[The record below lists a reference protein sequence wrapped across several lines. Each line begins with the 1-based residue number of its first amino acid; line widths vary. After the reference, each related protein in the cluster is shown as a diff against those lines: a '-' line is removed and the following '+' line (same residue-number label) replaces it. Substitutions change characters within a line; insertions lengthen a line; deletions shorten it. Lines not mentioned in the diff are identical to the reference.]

1 MKSLVFF
8 FQAEDGI
15 RDAQESRGL
24 GDVYKRQDVISA
36 ENAIN
41 FNTSSIDYPIVAS
54 NLRLNP
60 VKSNN
65 LPSFMLGYNNN
76 PFYGESKASFLGQVV
91 PAEFSP
97 SFGENVVLD
106 SVVLTIPYFSRGV
119 ETSEE
124 GDITYEIDSVY
135 GSTATKLYVYK
146 SNFYLRDFN
155 PSGDF
160 SDSQNYYSNGA
171 LSNSESINQAE
182 IEAELLYES
191 GILGDGSDDFIPSSE
206 RIDLTS
212 LDSLGET
219 YVSSSIAPAIRLKLN
234 NPNDNFWQ
242 SLFFENEGNP
252 ELINPNTF
260 KEFFRGLYIKADGVN
275 SDGSMMLLN
284 FASSNTKLTIH
295 YTSETSTDSDTDSGG
310 TSTETISSQN
320 EYVLNFTDNLVNIY
334 ENNFLVD
341 VSNSNTIDGDE
352 RIYLKGGEGY
362 MSTVDLFGGD
372 IQDENGEMVNAF
384 EHFKNSF
391 YDEENEI
398 ANKIIN
404 EAYIEFFVD
413 QTQDIGSEPDRI
425 YLYNFE
431 QNTAL
436 IDYFLDQSVSSTTI
450 NAKINNLEPLTRDG
464 DSITG
469 EGVKYKIRITE
480 HLNNLILRDSTNAK
494 LALVVTS
501 NVGSIDN
508 FSILNSGEEDRDF
521 PSGAILTPKGTVLHG
536 SQSED
541 IDKRPRIKIYYTDP
555 NE

>member
-1 MKSLVFF
+1 MKYIKLLSVFF
-8 FQAEDGI
+8 IFLIFSCDKDFTSI
-15 RDAQESRGL
+15 DS
-24 GDVYKRQDVISA
+24 DVISS

-41 FNTSSIDYPIVAS
+41 FSTSLIDYPLIAS

-76 PFYGESKASFLGQVV
+76 PVFGESKASFLGQVI
-91 PAEFSP
+91 PTEFSP

-106 SVVLTIPYFSRGV
+106 SVVLTIPYYSRGV

-135 GSTATKLYVYK
+135 GNTPTKLYVYK
-146 SNFYLRDFN
+146 SNFYLRDFD

-160 SDSQNYYSNGA
+160 SDSQNYYSNGS
-171 LSNSESINQAE
+171 LSNSEYINQAE
-182 IEAELLYES
+182 VEAELLFES
-191 GILGDGSDDFIPSSE
+191 GVIGDGSDDFVPSSE
-206 RIDLTS
+206 RIDLTL
-212 LDSLGET
+212 LDSLGES

-242 SLFFENEGNP
+242 SIFFENEGNP
-252 ELINPNTF
+252 ELVNPNTF
-260 KEFFRGLYIKADGVN
+260 KEFFRGLYIKADGIN
-275 SDGSMMLLN
+275 SEGSMMMLN

-295 YTSETSTDSDTDSGG
+295 YTSDTSTDSDTDSGG
-310 TSTETISSQN
+310 TTTETISSQN
-320 EYVLNFTDNLVNIY
+320 EYVLNFTDNLINVY
-334 ENNFLVD
+334 ENNFQID
-341 VSNSNTIDGDE
+341 VSNSNTVEGDE
-352 RIYLKGGEGY
+352 RLYLKGGEGY
-362 MSTVDLFGGD
+362 MSTIDLFNGEV
-372 IQDENGEMVNAF
+372 QDENGEMVDAF
-384 EHFKNSF
+384 DHFKNSF
-391 YDEENEI
+391 YDQENEI

-413 QTQDIGSEPDRI
+413 QTQNIQDEPDRI

-450 NAKINNLEPLTRDG
+450 NAKINHLEPLTRDG
-464 DSITG
+464 DSLNG

-494 LALVVTS
+494 LALVVTA

-508 FSILNSGEEDRDF
+508 FSILNSGEENRDF
-521 PSGAILTPKGTVLHG
+521 PSGAILTPNGTVLHG
-536 SQSED
+536 SQSEN

-555 NE
+555 DD

>member
-1 MKSLVFF
+1 MKNIKLLSVFF
-8 FQAEDGI
+8 IILIYSCDKEFASID
-15 RDAQESRGL
+15 S
-24 GDVYKRQDVISA
+24 DVISA

-106 SVVLTIPYFSRGV
+106 SVVLTIPYYSRGV
-119 ETSEE
+119 DTDDDGNIS
-124 GDITYEIDSVY
+124 YEIDSVY
-135 GSTATKLYVYK
+135 GNTATKLYVYK

-171 LSNSESINQAE
+171 LSNSESINQSE

-191 GILGDGSDDFIPSSE
+191 GIIGDGSDDFIPSSE

-212 LDSLGET
+212 LDSLGES
-219 YVSSSIAPAIRLKLN
+219 YVASSIAPAVRLKLN

-275 SDGSMMLLN
+275 SEGSMMLLN

-310 TSTETISSQN
+310 TSTETITSQN

-334 ENNFLVD
+334 ENNFQVD
-341 VSNSNTIDGDE
+341 VSNSNTVEGDE

-372 IQDENGEMVNAF
+372 IQDDNGEMVNAF
-384 EHFKNSF
+384 DHFKNSF
-391 YDEENEI
+391 YDQENEI

-450 NAKINNLEPLTRDG
+450 NAKINHLEPLTRDG

-508 FSILNSGEEDRDF
+508 FSILNSGEEERDF

-541 IDKRPRIKIYYTDP
+541 LDKRPRIKIYYTDP

>member
-1 MKSLVFF
+1 MKNIKLLSVFF
-8 FQAEDGI
+8 IIFIYSCDKDFTSI
-15 RDAQESRGL
+15 DS
-24 GDVYKRQDVISA
+24 DVISA

-106 SVVLTIPYFSRGV
+106 SVILTIPYYSRGV

-191 GILGDGSDDFIPSSE
+191 GILGDGSDHFIPSSE

-212 LDSLGET
+212 LDSLGES

-310 TSTETISSQN
+310 TSTETITSQN

-341 VSNSNTIDGDE
+341 VSNPNTVDGDE

-450 NAKINNLEPLTRDG
+450 NAKINHLEPLTRDG

-480 HLNNLILRDSTNAK
+480 HLNNLILRDSTNAR

-521 PSGAILTPKGTVLHG
+521 PSGAILTSKGTVLHG

>member
-1 MKSLVFF
+1 MFSCDKDFTSI
-8 FQAEDGI
+8 D
-15 RDAQESRGL
+15 S
-24 GDVYKRQDVISA
+24 DVISA

-41 FNTSSIDYPIVAS
+41 FSTSSVDYPLVAS
-54 NLRLNP
+54 NLRVNP

-76 PFYGESKASFLGQVV
+76 SIFGESKASFLGQVIPSV
-91 PAEFSP
+91 FSP

-106 SVVLTIPYFSRGV
+106 SVVLTIPYYSRAV
-119 ETSEE
+119 DTNED
-124 GDITYEIDSVY
+124 GDVSYEIDSIY
-135 GSTATKLYVYK
+135 GNTATKLYVYK
-146 SNFYLRDFN
+146 SNFYLRDFD

-171 LSNSESINQAE
+171 LSNSESINQSE

-206 RIDLTS
+206 RIDLTAI
-212 LDSLGET
+212 DTDGET
-219 YVSSSIAPAIRLKLN
+219 VSSSIAPAIRLKLN

-242 SLFFENEGNP
+242 SLFFENEGNS

-275 SDGSMMLLN
+275 SEGSMMMLN

-295 YTSETSTDSDTDSGG
+295 YTSETSTESDTDSGG
-310 TSTETISSQN
+310 TTTETISSQN
-320 EYVLNFTDNLVNIY
+320 EYVLNFTDNLINIY
-334 ENNFLVD
+334 ENNFQVD
-341 VSNSNTIDGDE
+341 VSNPNTQEGDE
-352 RIYLKGGEGY
+352 RLYLKGGEGY
-362 MSTVDLFGGD
+362 MSTVDLFSGEV
-372 IQDENGEMVNAF
+372 QDENGEMVDAF
-384 EHFKNSF
+384 DHFKNSF
-391 YDEENEI
+391 YNDENEI

-413 QTQDIGSEPDRI
+413 QSQNIQSEPDRI
-425 YLYNFE
+425 YMYNFE

-450 NAKINNLEPLTRDG
+450 NAKINHLEPLTRDG

-469 EGVKYKIRITE
+469 EGVSYKIRITE

-494 LALVVTS
+494 LALVVTA
-501 NVGSIDN
+501 NVGSIEN

-541 IDKRPRIKIYYTDP
+541 INKRPRIKIYYTDP
-555 NE
+555 DE

>member
-1 MKSLVFF
+1 MKNIKLLSVFF
-8 FQAEDGI
+8 IIFIYSCDKDFTSI
-15 RDAQESRGL
+15 DS
-24 GDVYKRQDVISA
+24 DVISA

-76 PFYGESKASFLGQVV
+76 PFYGESKASFLGQIV

-106 SVVLTIPYFSRGV
+106 SVVLTIPYYSRGV

-171 LSNSESINQAE
+171 LSNSESINQSE

-320 EYVLNFTDNLVNIY
+320 EYVLNFTDNLVNVY

-341 VSNSNTIDGDE
+341 VSNPNTVDGDE

-398 ANKIIN
+398 AKKIIN

-450 NAKINNLEPLTRDG
+450 NAKINHLEPLTRDG

-508 FSILNSGEEDRDF
+508 FSILNSGEENRDF

-536 SQSED
+536 NQSQD

>member
-1 MKSLVFF
+1 MKNIKLLSVFF
-8 FQAEDGI
+8 IIFIYSCDKDFTSI
-15 RDAQESRGL
+15 DS
-24 GDVYKRQDVISA
+24 DVISA

-106 SVVLTIPYFSRGV
+106 SVILTIPYYSRGV

-212 LDSLGET
+212 LDSLGES

-450 NAKINNLEPLTRDG
+450 NAKINHLEPLTRDG

-480 HLNNLILRDSTNAK
+480 HLNNLILRDSTNAS

>member
-1 MKSLVFF
+1 MKNIKLLSVFF
-8 FQAEDGI
+8 IIFIYSCDKDFTSI
-15 RDAQESRGL
+15 DS
-24 GDVYKRQDVISA
+24 DVISA

-76 PFYGESKASFLGQVV
+76 PFYGESKASFLGQIV

-106 SVVLTIPYFSRGV
+106 SVVLTIPYYSRGV

-171 LSNSESINQAE
+171 LSNSESINQSE

-341 VSNSNTIDGDE
+341 VSNPNTVDGDE

-398 ANKIIN
+398 AKKIIN

-450 NAKINNLEPLTRDG
+450 NAKINHLEPLTRDG

-469 EGVKYKIRITE
+469 EGIKYKIRITE

-508 FSILNSGEEDRDF
+508 FSILNSGEENRDF

-536 SQSED
+536 NQSQD

>member
-1 MKSLVFF
+1 MKNIKLLSVFF
-8 FQAEDGI
+8 IILIYSCDKEFASID
-15 RDAQESRGL
+15 S
-24 GDVYKRQDVISA
+24 DVISA

-106 SVVLTIPYFSRGV
+106 SVVLTIPYYSRGV
-119 ETSEE
+119 DTDDDGNIS
-124 GDITYEIDSVY
+124 YEIDSVY
-135 GSTATKLYVYK
+135 GNTATKLYVYK

-171 LSNSESINQAE
+171 LSNSETINQSE

-206 RIDLTS
+206 RIDLTL
-212 LDSLGET
+212 LDSLGES
-219 YVSSSIAPAIRLKLN
+219 YVASSIAPAVRLKLN

-275 SDGSMMLLN
+275 SEGSMMLLN

-310 TSTETISSQN
+310 TSTETITSQN

-334 ENNFLVD
+334 ENNFQVD
-341 VSNSNTIDGDE
+341 VSNSNTVEGDE

-372 IQDENGEMVNAF
+372 IQDDNGEMVNAF
-384 EHFKNSF
+384 DHFKNSF
-391 YDEENEI
+391 YDQENEI

-450 NAKINNLEPLTRDG
+450 NAKINHLEPLTRDG

-508 FSILNSGEEDRDF
+508 FSILNSGEEERDF

-541 IDKRPRIKIYYTDP
+541 LDKRPRIKIYYTDP

>member
-1 MKSLVFF
+1 MKYIKLVSVFF
-8 FQAEDGI
+8 IFLIFSCDKDFTSI
-15 RDAQESRGL
+15 DS
-24 GDVYKRQDVISA
+24 DVISS

-41 FNTSSIDYPIVAS
+41 FSTSSIDYPLVAS

-76 PFYGESKASFLGQVV
+76 PVFGESKASFLGQVI
-91 PAEFSP
+91 PTEFSP
-97 SFGENVVLD
+97 SFGDNVVLD
-106 SVVLTIPYFSRGV
+106 SVVLTIPYYSRAV

-124 GDITYEIDSVY
+124 GDVSYEIDSIY
-135 GSTATKLYVYK
+135 GNSPTKLYVYK
-146 SNFYLRDFN
+146 SNFYLRDFD

-160 SDSQNYYSNGA
+160 SDAQNYYSNGA
-171 LSNSESINQAE
+171 LSNSEYINQAE
-182 IEAELLYES
+182 VEAELLYES
-191 GILGDGSDDFIPSSE
+191 GIIGDGSDDFTPSSE
-206 RIDLTS
+206 RIDLTL
-212 LDSLGET
+212 LDSLGES

-242 SLFFENEGNP
+242 SVFFENEGNSA
-252 ELINPNTF
+252 LVNPNTF
-260 KEFFRGLYIKADGVN
+260 KEFFRGLYIKADGIN
-275 SDGSMMLLN
+275 SEGSMMMLN

-295 YTSETSTDSDTDSGG
+295 YTSETSSDSDTDSGG
-310 TSTETISSQN
+310 TTTETITSQN
-320 EYVLNFTDNLVNIY
+320 EYVLNFTDNLINVY
-334 ENNFLVD
+334 ENNFQID
-341 VSNSNTIDGDE
+341 VSTPNTVEGDE
-352 RIYLKGGEGY
+352 RLYLKGGEGY
-362 MSTVDLFGGD
+362 MSTIDLFGGD
-372 IQDENGEMVNAF
+372 IQDENGEMVDAF
-384 EHFKNSF
+384 DHFKNSF
-391 YDEENEI
+391 YNEENEI

-413 QTQDIGSEPDRI
+413 QTQNIQYEPDRI

-450 NAKINNLEPLTRDG
+450 NAKINHLEPLTRDG

-494 LALVVTS
+494 LALVVTA

-536 SQSED
+536 SQSEN

-555 NE
+555 DE

>member
-1 MKSLVFF
+1 MKNIKLLSVFF
-8 FQAEDGI
+8 IIFIYSCDKDFTSI
-15 RDAQESRGL
+15 DS
-24 GDVYKRQDVISA
+24 DVISA

-41 FNTSSIDYPIVAS
+41 FNTSSIDYPLVAS
-54 NLRLNP
+54 NKKLNP

-76 PFYGESKASFLGQVV
+76 PFYGESKASFLGQIV

-106 SVVLTIPYFSRGV
+106 SVVLTIPYYSRGV

-135 GSTATKLYVYK
+135 GNTATKLYVYK

-212 LDSLGET
+212 LDSLGES

-450 NAKINNLEPLTRDG
+450 NAKINHLEPLTRDG

-480 HLNNLILRDSTNAK
+480 HLNNLILRDSTNAR

>member
-1 MKSLVFF
+1 MKNIKLLSVFF
-8 FQAEDGI
+8 IIFIYSCDKDFTSI
-15 RDAQESRGL
+15 DS
-24 GDVYKRQDVISA
+24 DVISA

-106 SVVLTIPYFSRGV
+106 SVVLTIPYYSRGV

-212 LDSLGET
+212 LDSLGES

-450 NAKINNLEPLTRDG
+450 NAKINHLEPLTRDG

>member
-1 MKSLVFF
+1 MKNIKLLSVFF
-8 FQAEDGI
+8 IIFIYSCDKDFTSI
-15 RDAQESRGL
+15 DS
-24 GDVYKRQDVISA
+24 DVISA

-41 FNTSSIDYPIVAS
+41 FNTSSIDYPLVAS
-54 NLRLNP
+54 NKKLNP

-76 PFYGESKASFLGQVV
+76 PFYGESKASFLGQIV

-106 SVVLTIPYFSRGV
+106 SVVLTIPYYSKGV

-450 NAKINNLEPLTRDG
+450 NAKINHLEPLTRDG

-508 FSILNSGEEDRDF
+508 FSILNSGEEDLDF

>member
-1 MKSLVFF
+1 MKNIKLLSVFF
-8 FQAEDGI
+8 IILIYSCDKEFASID
-15 RDAQESRGL
+15 S
-24 GDVYKRQDVISA
+24 DVISA

-60 VKSNN
+60 VKSSN

-106 SVVLTIPYFSRGV
+106 SVVLTIPYYSRGV
-119 ETSEE
+119 DTDDDGNIS
-124 GDITYEIDSVY
+124 YEIDSVY
-135 GSTATKLYVYK
+135 GNTATKLYVYK

-171 LSNSESINQAE
+171 LSNSESINQSE

-191 GILGDGSDDFIPSSE
+191 GIIGDGSDDFIPSSE

-212 LDSLGET
+212 LDSLGES
-219 YVSSSIAPAIRLKLN
+219 YVASSIAPAVRLKLN

-275 SDGSMMLLN
+275 SEGSMMLLN

-310 TSTETISSQN
+310 TSTETITSQN

-334 ENNFLVD
+334 ENNFQVD
-341 VSNSNTIDGDE
+341 VSNSNTVEGDE

-372 IQDENGEMVNAF
+372 IQDDNGEMVNAF
-384 EHFKNSF
+384 DHFKNSF

-450 NAKINNLEPLTRDG
+450 NAKINHLEPLTRDG

-508 FSILNSGEEDRDF
+508 FSILNSGEEERDF

-541 IDKRPRIKIYYTDP
+541 LDKRPRIKIYYTDP

>member
-1 MKSLVFF
+1 MFSCDKDFTSI
-8 FQAEDGI
+8 D
-15 RDAQESRGL
+15 S
-24 GDVYKRQDVISA
+24 DVISA

-41 FNTSSIDYPIVAS
+41 FSTSSVDYPLVAS
-54 NLRLNP
+54 NLRVNP

-76 PFYGESKASFLGQVV
+76 SIFGESKASFLGQVIPSV
-91 PAEFSP
+91 FSP

-106 SVVLTIPYFSRGV
+106 SVVLTIPYYSRAV
-119 ETSEE
+119 DTNED
-124 GDITYEIDSVY
+124 GDVSYEIDSIY
-135 GSTATKLYVYK
+135 GNTATKLYVYK
-146 SNFYLRDFN
+146 SNFYLRDFD

-171 LSNSESINQAE
+171 LSNSESINQSE

-206 RIDLTS
+206 RIDLT
-212 LDSLGET
+212 LIDSLGES
-219 YVSSSIAPAIRLKLN
+219 YISNSIAPAIRLKLN

-242 SLFFENEGNP
+242 SLFFENEGNS

-275 SDGSMMLLN
+275 SEGSMMMLN

-295 YTSETSTDSDTDSGG
+295 YTSETSTESDTDSGG
-310 TSTETISSQN
+310 TTTETISSQN
-320 EYVLNFTDNLVNIY
+320 EYVLNFTDNLINIY
-334 ENNFLVD
+334 ENNFQLD
-341 VSNSNTIDGDE
+341 VSTPNTQEGDE
-352 RIYLKGGEGY
+352 RLYLKGGEGY
-362 MSTVDLFGGD
+362 MSTVDLFSGE
-372 IQDENGEMVNAF
+372 IQDENGEMVDAF
-384 EHFKNSF
+384 DHFKNSF
-391 YDEENEI
+391 YNDENEI

-413 QTQDIGSEPDRI
+413 QSQNIQSEPDRI
-425 YLYNFE
+425 YMYNFE

-450 NAKINNLEPLTRDG
+450 NAKINHLEPLTRDG

-469 EGVKYKIRITE
+469 EGVRYKIRITE

-494 LALVVTS
+494 LALVVTA
-501 NVGSIDN
+501 NVGSIEN
-508 FSILNSGEEDRDF
+508 FSILNSGEEVRDF

-541 IDKRPRIKIYYTDP
+541 INKRPRIKIYYTDP
-555 NE
+555 DE

>member
-1 MKSLVFF
+1 MKNIKLLSVFF
-8 FQAEDGI
+8 IILIYSCDKEFASID
-15 RDAQESRGL
+15 S
-24 GDVYKRQDVISA
+24 DVISA

-106 SVVLTIPYFSRGV
+106 SVVLTIPYYSRGV
-119 ETSEE
+119 DTDDDGNIS
-124 GDITYEIDSVY
+124 YEIDSVY
-135 GSTATKLYVYK
+135 GNTATKLYVYK

-171 LSNSESINQAE
+171 LSNSESINQSE

-191 GILGDGSDDFIPSSE
+191 GIIGDGSDDFIPSSE

-212 LDSLGET
+212 LDSLGES
-219 YVSSSIAPAIRLKLN
+219 YVASSIAPAVRLKLN

-242 SLFFENEGNP
+242 SLFFENEGDP

-275 SDGSMMLLN
+275 SEGSMMLLN

-310 TSTETISSQN
+310 TSTETITSQN
-320 EYVLNFTDNLVNIY
+320 EYVLNVTDNLVNIY
-334 ENNFLVD
+334 ENNFQVD
-341 VSNSNTIDGDE
+341 VSNSNTVEGDE

-362 MSTVDLFGGD
+362 MSTVDLFSGD
-372 IQDENGEMVNAF
+372 IEDDNGVMVNAF
-384 EHFKNSF
+384 DHFKNSF

-450 NAKINNLEPLTRDG
+450 NAKINHLEPLTRDG

-508 FSILNSGEEDRDF
+508 FSILNSGEEERDF

-541 IDKRPRIKIYYTDP
+541 LDKRPRIKIYYTDP

>member
-1 MKSLVFF
+1 MKNIKLLSVFF
-8 FQAEDGI
+8 IIFIYSCDKDFTSI
-15 RDAQESRGL
+15 DS
-24 GDVYKRQDVISA
+24 DVISA

-41 FNTSSIDYPIVAS
+41 FNTSSIDYPLVAS
-54 NLRLNP
+54 NKKLNP

-76 PFYGESKASFLGQVV
+76 PFYGESKASFLGQIV

-106 SVVLTIPYFSRGV
+106 SVVLTIPYYSRGV
-119 ETSEE
+119 ETSED
-124 GDITYEIDSVY
+124 GDISYEIDSVY
-135 GSTATKLYVYK
+135 GNTATKLYVYK

-334 ENNFLVD
+334 ENNFQVD
-341 VSNSNTIDGDE
+341 VSNSNIVDGDE

-450 NAKINNLEPLTRDG
+450 NAKINHLEPLTRDG

>member
-1 MKSLVFF
+1 MKNIIFLSVFF
-8 FQAEDGI
+8 IIFIYACDKDFTSI
-15 RDAQESRGL
+15 DS
-24 GDVYKRQDVISA
+24 DVISA

-60 VKSNN
+60 VRSNN

-76 PFYGESKASFLGQVV
+76 PFFGESKASFLGQVI
-91 PAEFSP
+91 PSEFSP

-106 SVVLTIPYFSRGV
+106 SVVLTIPYYSRGV
-119 ETSEE
+119 ETSDE
-124 GDITYEIDSVY
+124 GDISYEIDSVY
-135 GSTATKLYVYK
+135 GNTATKLYVYK

-171 LSNSESINQAE
+171 LSNSESINQSE

-191 GILGDGSDDFIPSSE
+191 GILGDGSDNFIPSSE

-212 LDSLGET
+212 IDSLGET

-252 ELINPNTF
+252 ELSNANSF
-260 KEFFRGLYIKADGVN
+260 KDFFRGLYIKADGVN
-275 SDGSMMLLN
+275 SEGSMMLLN

-310 TSTETISSQN
+310 TSTETITSQN

-334 ENNFLVD
+334 ENNFQVD
-341 VSNSNTIDGDE
+341 VSNSNTIEGDE

-362 MSTVDLFGGD
+362 MSTLDLFSGD
-372 IQDENGEMVNAF
+372 IEDDNGVMVNAF
-384 EHFKNSF
+384 DHFKNSF

-450 NAKINNLEPLTRDG
+450 NAKINHLEPLTRDG

-508 FSILNSGEEDRDF
+508 FSILNSGEEERDF

-541 IDKRPRIKIYYTDP
+541 LDKRPRIKIYYTDP

>member
-1 MKSLVFF
+1 MKNIKLLSVFF
-8 FQAEDGI
+8 IILIYSCDKEFASID
-15 RDAQESRGL
+15 S
-24 GDVYKRQDVISA
+24 DVISA

-106 SVVLTIPYFSRGV
+106 SVVLTIPYYSRGV
-119 ETSEE
+119 DTDDDGNIS
-124 GDITYEIDSVY
+124 YEIDSVY
-135 GSTATKLYVYK
+135 GNTATKLYVYK

-171 LSNSESINQAE
+171 LSNSESINQSE

-191 GILGDGSDDFIPSSE
+191 GIIGDGSDDFIPSSE

-212 LDSLGET
+212 LDSLGES
-219 YVSSSIAPAIRLKLN
+219 YVASSIAPAVRLKLN

-275 SDGSMMLLN
+275 SEGSMMLLN

-310 TSTETISSQN
+310 TSTETITSQN

-334 ENNFLVD
+334 ENNFQVD
-341 VSNSNTIDGDE
+341 VSNSNTVEGDE

-362 MSTVDLFGGD
+362 MSTVDLFSGD
-372 IQDENGEMVNAF
+372 IEDDNGVMVNAF
-384 EHFKNSF
+384 DHFKNSF

-450 NAKINNLEPLTRDG
+450 NAKINHLEPLTRDG

-508 FSILNSGEEDRDF
+508 FSILNSGEEERDF

-541 IDKRPRIKIYYTDP
+541 LDKRPIIKIYYTDP

>member
-1 MKSLVFF
+1 MKYIKLLSVFF
-8 FQAEDGI
+8 IFLIFSCDKDFTSI
-15 RDAQESRGL
+15 DS
-24 GDVYKRQDVISA
+24 DVISS

-41 FNTSSIDYPIVAS
+41 FSTSLIDYPLIAS

-76 PFYGESKASFLGQVV
+76 PVFGESKASFLGQVI
-91 PAEFSP
+91 PTEFSP

-106 SVVLTIPYFSRGV
+106 SVVLTIPYYSRGV

-135 GSTATKLYVYK
+135 GNTPTKLYVYK
-146 SNFYLRDFN
+146 SNFYLRDFD

-160 SDSQNYYSNGA
+160 SDSQNYYSNGS
-171 LSNSESINQAE
+171 LSNSEYINQAE
-182 IEAELLYES
+182 VEAELLFES
-191 GILGDGSDDFIPSSE
+191 GVIGDGSDDFVPSSE
-206 RIDLTS
+206 RIDLTL
-212 LDSLGET
+212 LDSLGES

-242 SLFFENEGNP
+242 SIFFENEGNP
-252 ELINPNTF
+252 ELVNPNTF
-260 KEFFRGLYIKADGVN
+260 KEFFRGLYIKADGIN
-275 SDGSMMLLN
+275 SEGSMMMLN

-295 YTSETSTDSDTDSGG
+295 YTSDTSTDSDTDSGG
-310 TSTETISSQN
+310 TTTETISSQN
-320 EYVLNFTDNLVNIY
+320 EYVLNFTDNLINVY
-334 ENNFLVD
+334 ENNFQID
-341 VSNSNTIDGDE
+341 VSNSNTVEGDE
-352 RIYLKGGEGY
+352 RLYLKGGEGY
-362 MSTVDLFGGD
+362 MSTIDLFNGE
-372 IQDENGEMVNAF
+372 IQDENGEMVDAF
-384 EHFKNSF
+384 DHFKNSF
-391 YDEENEI
+391 YDGENEI

-413 QTQDIGSEPDRI
+413 QTQNIQDEPDRI

-450 NAKINNLEPLTRDG
+450 NAKINHLEPLTRDG
-464 DSITG
+464 DSLTG

-494 LALVVTS
+494 LALVVTA

-508 FSILNSGEEDRDF
+508 FSILNSGEENRDF
-521 PSGAILTPKGTVLHG
+521 PSGAILTPNGTVLHG
-536 SQSED
+536 SQSEN

-555 NE
+555 DD

>member
-1 MKSLVFF
+1 MKNIKLLSVFF
-8 FQAEDGI
+8 IIFIYSCDKDFTSI
-15 RDAQESRGL
+15 DS
-24 GDVYKRQDVISA
+24 DVISA

-41 FNTSSIDYPIVAS
+41 FNTSSVDYPIVAS

-191 GILGDGSDDFIPSSE
+191 GVLGDGSDDFIPSSE

-260 KEFFRGLYIKADGVN
+260 KEFFRGLYIKSDGVN
-275 SDGSMMLLN
+275 SEGSMMLLN

-295 YTSETSTDSDTDSGG
+295 YTSETSSDSDTDSGG
-310 TSTETISSQN
+310 TSSETITSQN

-334 ENNFLVD
+334 ENNFQVD
-341 VSNSNTIDGDE
+341 VSNSNTVDGDE

-372 IQDENGEMVNAF
+372 IQDENGEIVNAF
-384 EHFKNSF
+384 DHFKNSF

-450 NAKINNLEPLTRDG
+450 NAKINHLEPLTREG

-469 EGVKYKIRITE
+469 EGIKYKIRITE
-480 HLNNLILRDSTNAK
+480 HLNNLILRDSTNAR

-508 FSILNSGEEDRDF
+508 FSILNSGEENRDF

-555 NE
+555 D

>member
-1 MKSLVFF
+1 MKYIKLVSVFF
-8 FQAEDGI
+8 IFLIFSCDKDFTSI
-15 RDAQESRGL
+15 DS
-24 GDVYKRQDVISA
+24 DVISS

-41 FNTSSIDYPIVAS
+41 FSTSSIDYPLVAS

-76 PFYGESKASFLGQVV
+76 PVFGESKASFLGQVI
-91 PAEFSP
+91 PTEFSP

-106 SVVLTIPYFSRGV
+106 SVVLTIPYYSRAV

-124 GDITYEIDSVY
+124 GDISYEIDSIY
-135 GSTATKLYVYK
+135 GNSPTKLYVYK
-146 SNFYLRDFN
+146 SNFYLRDFD

-160 SDSQNYYSNGA
+160 SDAQNYYSNGA
-171 LSNSESINQAE
+171 LSNSEYINQSE
-182 IEAELLYES
+182 VEAELLYES
-191 GILGDGSDDFIPSSE
+191 GVIGDGSDDFIPSSE
-206 RIDLTS
+206 RIDLTL
-212 LDSLGET
+212 LDSLGES

-242 SLFFENEGNP
+242 SVFFENEGNP
-252 ELINPNTF
+252 ALVNPNTF

-275 SDGSMMLLN
+275 SEGSMMMLN

-295 YTSETSTDSDTDSGG
+295 YTSETSSDSDTDSGG
-310 TSTETISSQN
+310 TTTETITSQN
-320 EYVLNFTDNLVNIY
+320 EYVLNFTDNLINVY
-334 ENNFLVD
+334 ENNFQVD
-341 VSNSNTIDGDE
+341 VSTPNTVEGDE
-352 RIYLKGGEGY
+352 RLYLKGGEGY
-362 MSTVDLFGGD
+362 MSTIDLFGGD
-372 IQDENGEMVNAF
+372 IQDENGEMVDAF
-384 EHFKNSF
+384 DHFKNSF
-391 YDEENEI
+391 YNEENEI

-413 QTQDIGSEPDRI
+413 QAQNIQDEPNRI

-450 NAKINNLEPLTRDG
+450 NAKINHLEPLTRDG

-494 LALVVTS
+494 LALVVTA

-536 SQSED
+536 SQSEN

-555 NE
+555 DE

>member
-1 MKSLVFF
+1 MKNIKLLSVFF
-8 FQAEDGI
+8 IILIYSCDKEFASID
-15 RDAQESRGL
+15 S
-24 GDVYKRQDVISA
+24 DVISA

-76 PFYGESKASFLGQVV
+76 PFYGESKASFLGQIV

-106 SVVLTIPYFSRGV
+106 SVVLTIPYYSRGV
-119 ETSEE
+119 DTDDDGNIS
-124 GDITYEIDSVY
+124 YEIDSVY
-135 GSTATKLYVYK
+135 GNTATKLYVYK

-171 LSNSESINQAE
+171 LSNSETINQSE

-206 RIDLTS
+206 RIDLTL
-212 LDSLGET
+212 LDSLGES
-219 YVSSSIAPAIRLKLN
+219 YVASSIAPAVRLKLN
-234 NPNDNFWQ
+234 NPNDNFWE

-275 SDGSMMLLN
+275 SEGSMMLLN

-310 TSTETISSQN
+310 TSTETITSQN

-334 ENNFLVD
+334 ENNFQVD
-341 VSNSNTIDGDE
+341 VSNSNTVEGDE

-372 IQDENGEMVNAF
+372 IQDDNGEMVNAF
-384 EHFKNSF
+384 DHFKNSF

-450 NAKINNLEPLTRDG
+450 NAKINHLEPLTRDG

-508 FSILNSGEEDRDF
+508 FSILNSGEEERDF

-541 IDKRPRIKIYYTDP
+541 LDKRPRIKIYYTDP

>member
-1 MKSLVFF
+1 MKNIKLLSVFF
-8 FQAEDGI
+8 IIFIYSCDKDFTSI
-15 RDAQESRGL
+15 DS
-24 GDVYKRQDVISA
+24 DVISA

-106 SVVLTIPYFSRGV
+106 SVVLTIPYYSRGV
-119 ETSEE
+119 ETSED

-135 GSTATKLYVYK
+135 GNTATKLYVYK

-219 YVSSSIAPAIRLKLN
+219 YVSSSLAPAIRLKLN

-341 VSNSNTIDGDE
+341 VSNPNTVDGDE

-450 NAKINNLEPLTRDG
+450 NAKINHLEPLTRDG

-469 EGVKYKIRITE
+469 EGIKYKIRITE

-508 FSILNSGEEDRDF
+508 FSILNSGEEDHDF

-555 NE
+555 DE

>member
-1 MKSLVFF
+1 MKNIKFLSVFF
-8 FQAEDGI
+8 IIFIYACDKDFTSI
-15 RDAQESRGL
+15 DS
-24 GDVYKRQDVISA
+24 DVISA
-36 ENAIN
+36 QNAIN
-41 FNTSSIDYPIVAS
+41 FNTTSIDYPIVAS

-60 VKSNN
+60 VSSNN

-76 PFYGESKASFLGQVV
+76 PFFGESKASFLGQII
-91 PAEFSP
+91 PSEFSP

-106 SVVLTIPYFSRGV
+106 SVVLTIPYYSRGV

-124 GDITYEIDSVY
+124 GDITYEIDSIY
-135 GSTATKLYVYK
+135 GNTATKLYVYK

-171 LSNSESINQAE
+171 LSNSESINQSE

-191 GILGDGSDDFIPSSE
+191 GILGDGSDNFIPSSE

-212 LDSLGET
+212 IDSLGET

-252 ELINPNTF
+252 ELSNANSF
-260 KEFFRGLYIKADGVN
+260 KDFFRGLYIKADGIN
-275 SDGSMMLLN
+275 SEGSMMLLN

-295 YTSETSTDSDTDSGG
+295 YTSETSSNSDTSSGD
-310 TSTETISSQN
+310 TSSEPITSQN
-320 EYVLNFTDNLVNIY
+320 EYILNFTDNLINIY
-334 ENNFLVD
+334 ENNFQVD
-341 VSNSNTIDGDE
+341 VSNPNIVDGDE
-352 RIYLKGGEGY
+352 RLFLKGGEGY
-362 MSTVDLFGGD
+362 MSTIDLFSGD
-372 IQDENGEMVNAF
+372 IQDENGEMVNAYD
-384 EHFKNSF
+384 HFKNSF

-450 NAKINNLEPLTRDG
+450 NAKINHLEPLIREG
-464 DSITG
+464 DSVTG

-480 HLNNLILRDSTNAK
+480 HLNNLILRDSINAK

-508 FSILNSGEEDRDF
+508 FSILNSGEDGRDL

-541 IDKRPRIKIYYTDP
+541 INKRPRIKIYYTDP
-555 NE
+555 DE

>member
-1 MKSLVFF
+1 MKYIKLVSVFF
-8 FQAEDGI
+8 IFLTFSCDKDFTSI
-15 RDAQESRGL
+15 DS
-24 GDVYKRQDVISA
+24 DVISS

-41 FNTSSIDYPIVAS
+41 FSTSSIDYPLVAS

-76 PFYGESKASFLGQVV
+76 PVFGESKASFLGQVI
-91 PAEFSP
+91 PTEFSP

-106 SVVLTIPYFSRGV
+106 SVVLTIPYYSRAV

-124 GDITYEIDSVY
+124 GDVSYEIDSIY
-135 GSTATKLYVYK
+135 GNSPTKLYVYK
-146 SNFYLRDFN
+146 SNFYLRDFD

-160 SDSQNYYSNGA
+160 SDAQNYYSNGA
-171 LSNSESINQAE
+171 LSNSEYINQAE
-182 IEAELLYES
+182 VEAELLYES
-191 GILGDGSDDFIPSSE
+191 GTIGDGSDEFIPSSE
-206 RIDLTS
+206 RIDLTL
-212 LDSLGET
+212 LDSLGES

-242 SLFFENEGNP
+242 SVFFENEGNP
-252 ELINPNTF
+252 ALVNPNTF

-275 SDGSMMLLN
+275 SEGSMMMLN

-295 YTSETSTDSDTDSGG
+295 YTSETSSDSDTDSGG
-310 TSTETISSQN
+310 TTTETITSQN
-320 EYVLNFTDNLVNIY
+320 EYVLNFTDNLINVY
-334 ENNFLVD
+334 ENNFQVD
-341 VSNSNTIDGDE
+341 VSNPNTVEGDE
-352 RIYLKGGEGY
+352 RLYLKGGEGY
-362 MSTVDLFGGD
+362 MSTIDLFGGD
-372 IQDENGEMVNAF
+372 IQDENGEMVDAF
-384 EHFKNSF
+384 DHFKNSF
-391 YDEENEI
+391 YNEENEI

-413 QTQDIGSEPDRI
+413 QAQNIQDEPDRI

-450 NAKINNLEPLTRDG
+450 NAKINHLEPLIRDG

-494 LALVVTS
+494 LALVVTA

-536 SQSED
+536 SQSEN

-555 NE
+555 DE

>member
-1 MKSLVFF
+1 MKYIKLVSVFF
-8 FQAEDGI
+8 IFLIFSCDKDFTSI
-15 RDAQESRGL
+15 DS
-24 GDVYKRQDVISA
+24 DVISS

-41 FNTSSIDYPIVAS
+41 FSTSLIDYPLIAS

-76 PFYGESKASFLGQVV
+76 PVFGESKASFLGQVI
-91 PAEFSP
+91 PTEFSP

-106 SVVLTIPYFSRGV
+106 SVVLTIPYYSRGV

-135 GSTATKLYVYK
+135 GNTPTKLYVYK
-146 SNFYLRDFN
+146 SNFYLRDFD

-160 SDSQNYYSNGA
+160 SDSQNYYSNGS
-171 LSNSESINQAE
+171 LSNSEYINQAE
-182 IEAELLYES
+182 VEAELLFES
-191 GILGDGSDDFIPSSE
+191 GVIGDGSDDFVPSSE
-206 RIDLTS
+206 RIDLT
-212 LDSLGET
+212 LWDSLGES

-242 SLFFENEGNP
+242 SIFFENEGNP
-252 ELINPNTF
+252 ELVNPNTF
-260 KEFFRGLYIKADGVN
+260 KEFFRGLYIKADGIN
-275 SDGSMMLLN
+275 SEGSMMMLN

-295 YTSETSTDSDTDSGG
+295 YTSDTSTDSDTDSGG
-310 TSTETISSQN
+310 TTTETISSQN
-320 EYVLNFTDNLVNIY
+320 EYVLNFTDNLINVY
-334 ENNFLVD
+334 ENNFQID
-341 VSNSNTIDGDE
+341 VSNSNTVEGDE
-352 RIYLKGGEGY
+352 RLYLKGGEGY
-362 MSTVDLFGGD
+362 MSTIDLFNGE
-372 IQDENGEMVNAF
+372 IQDENGEMVDAF
-384 EHFKNSF
+384 DHFKNSF

-413 QTQDIGSEPDRI
+413 QTQNIQDEPDRI

-450 NAKINNLEPLTRDG
+450 NAKINHLEPLTRDG
-464 DSITG
+464 DSLTG

-494 LALVVTS
+494 LALVVTA

-508 FSILNSGEEDRDF
+508 FSILNSGEENRDF
-521 PSGAILTPKGTVLHG
+521 PSGAILTPNGTVLHG
-536 SQSED
+536 SQSEN

-555 NE
+555 ED

>member
-1 MKSLVFF
+1 MKNIKLLSVFF
-8 FQAEDGI
+8 IIFIYSCDKDFTSI
-15 RDAQESRGL
+15 DS
-24 GDVYKRQDVISA
+24 DVISA

-60 VKSNN
+60 VRSNN

-106 SVVLTIPYFSRGV
+106 SVVLTIPYYSRGV
-119 ETSEE
+119 ETSED
-124 GDITYEIDSVY
+124 GDISYEIDSVY
-135 GSTATKLYVYK
+135 GNTATKLYVYK

-310 TSTETISSQN
+310 TSTETITSQN

-341 VSNSNTIDGDE
+341 VSNPNTVDGDE

-450 NAKINNLEPLTRDG
+450 NAKINHLEPLTRDG

>member
-1 MKSLVFF
+1 MKNIKLLSVFF
-8 FQAEDGI
+8 IILICSCDKEFASID
-15 RDAQESRGL
+15 S
-24 GDVYKRQDVISA
+24 DVISA

-106 SVVLTIPYFSRGV
+106 SVVLTIPYYSRGV
-119 ETSEE
+119 DTDDDGNIS
-124 GDITYEIDSVY
+124 YEIDSVY
-135 GSTATKLYVYK
+135 GNTATKLYVYK

-171 LSNSESINQAE
+171 LSNSESINQSE

-191 GILGDGSDDFIPSSE
+191 GIIGDGSDDFIPSSE

-212 LDSLGET
+212 LDSLGES
-219 YVSSSIAPAIRLKLN
+219 YVVSSIAPAVRLKLN

-275 SDGSMMLLN
+275 SEGSMMLLN

-310 TSTETISSQN
+310 TSTETITSQN

-334 ENNFLVD
+334 ENNFQVD
-341 VSNSNTIDGDE
+341 VSNSNTVEGDE

-372 IQDENGEMVNAF
+372 IQDDNGEMVNAF
-384 EHFKNSF
+384 DHFKNSF
-391 YDEENEI
+391 YDQENEI

-450 NAKINNLEPLTRDG
+450 NAKINHLEPLTRDG

-508 FSILNSGEEDRDF
+508 FSILNSGEEERDF

-541 IDKRPRIKIYYTDP
+541 LDKRPRIKIYYTDP

>member
-1 MKSLVFF
+1 MKNIKLLSVFF
-8 FQAEDGI
+8 IIFIYSCDKDFTSI
-15 RDAQESRGL
+15 DS
-24 GDVYKRQDVISA
+24 DVISA

-76 PFYGESKASFLGQVV
+76 PFFGESKASFLGQII

-106 SVVLTIPYFSRGV
+106 SVVLTIPYYSRGV
-119 ETSEE
+119 ETSED
-124 GDITYEIDSVY
+124 GDISYEIDSVY
-135 GSTATKLYVYK
+135 GNTATKLYVYK

-219 YVSSSIAPAIRLKLN
+219 YVSSSLAPAIRLKLN

-341 VSNSNTIDGDE
+341 VSNPNTVDGDE

-450 NAKINNLEPLTRDG
+450 NAKINHLEPLTRDG

-508 FSILNSGEEDRDF
+508 FSILNSGEENRDF

-555 NE
+555 DE

>member
-1 MKSLVFF
+1 MKNIKLLSVFF
-8 FQAEDGI
+8 IILIYSCDKEFTSID
-15 RDAQESRGL
+15 S
-24 GDVYKRQDVISA
+24 DVISA

-76 PFYGESKASFLGQVV
+76 PFYGESKASFLGQIV

-106 SVVLTIPYFSRGV
+106 SVVLTIPYYSRGV
-119 ETSEE
+119 DTDDDGNIS
-124 GDITYEIDSVY
+124 YEIDSVY
-135 GSTATKLYVYK
+135 GNTATKLYVYK

-171 LSNSESINQAE
+171 LSNSETINQSE

-206 RIDLTS
+206 RIDLTL
-212 LDSLGET
+212 LDSLGES
-219 YVSSSIAPAIRLKLN
+219 YVASSIAPAVRLKLN
-234 NPNDNFWQ
+234 NPNDNFWET
-242 SLFFENEGNP
+242 LFFENEGNP

-275 SDGSMMLLN
+275 SEGSMMLLN

-310 TSTETISSQN
+310 TSTETITSQN

-334 ENNFLVD
+334 ENNFQVD
-341 VSNSNTIDGDE
+341 VSNSNTVEGDE

-362 MSTVDLFGGD
+362 MSTVDLFSGD
-372 IQDENGEMVNAF
+372 IEDDNGVMVNAF
-384 EHFKNSF
+384 DHFKNSF

-450 NAKINNLEPLTRDG
+450 NAKINHLEPLTRDG

-508 FSILNSGEEDRDF
+508 FSILNSGEEERDF

-541 IDKRPRIKIYYTDP
+541 LDKRPRIKIYYTDP

>member
-1 MKSLVFF
+1 MKNIKFLSVFF
-8 FQAEDGI
+8 IIFIYSCDKDFTSI
-15 RDAQESRGL
+15 DS
-24 GDVYKRQDVISA
+24 DVISA

-334 ENNFLVD
+334 ENNFQVD
-341 VSNSNTIDGDE
+341 VSNSNIVDGDE

-450 NAKINNLEPLTRDG
+450 NAKINHLEPLTRDG

>member
-1 MKSLVFF
+1 MKNIKLLSVLFIIF
-8 FQAEDGI
+8 IYSCDKDFTSID
-15 RDAQESRGL
+15 S
-24 GDVYKRQDVISA
+24 DVISA

-76 PFYGESKASFLGQVV
+76 PFYGESKASFLGQIV

-106 SVVLTIPYFSRGV
+106 SVVLTIPYYSRGV

-171 LSNSESINQAE
+171 LSNSESINQSE

-219 YVSSSIAPAIRLKLN
+219 FVSSSIAPAIRLKLN

-341 VSNSNTIDGDE
+341 VSNPNTVDGDE

-398 ANKIIN
+398 AKKIIN

-450 NAKINNLEPLTRDG
+450 NAKINHLEPLTRDG

-469 EGVKYKIRITE
+469 EGIKYKIRITE

-508 FSILNSGEEDRDF
+508 FSILNSGEENRDF

-555 NE
+555 DE

>member
-1 MKSLVFF
+1 MKNIKFLSVFF
-8 FQAEDGI
+8 IIFIYACDKDFTSI
-15 RDAQESRGL
+15 DS
-24 GDVYKRQDVISA
+24 DVISA
-36 ENAIN
+36 QNAIN
-41 FNTSSIDYPIVAS
+41 FNTTSIDYPIVAS
-54 NLRLNP
+54 NIRLNP
-60 VKSNN
+60 VSSNN

-76 PFYGESKASFLGQVV
+76 PFFGESKASFLGQII
-91 PAEFSP
+91 PSEFSP

-106 SVVLTIPYFSRGV
+106 SVVLTIPYYSRGV

-124 GDITYEIDSVY
+124 GDITYEIDSIY
-135 GSTATKLYVYK
+135 GNTATKLYVYK

-171 LSNSESINQAE
+171 LSNSESINQSE

-191 GILGDGSDDFIPSSE
+191 GILGDGSDNFIPSSE

-212 LDSLGET
+212 IDSLGET

-252 ELINPNTF
+252 ELSNANSF
-260 KEFFRGLYIKADGVN
+260 KDFFRGLYIKADGIN
-275 SDGSMMLLN
+275 SEGSMMLLN

-295 YTSETSTDSDTDSGG
+295 YTSETSSNSDTSSGD
-310 TSTETISSQN
+310 TSSEPITSQN
-320 EYVLNFTDNLVNIY
+320 EYILNFTDNLINIY
-334 ENNFLVD
+334 ENNFQVD
-341 VSNSNTIDGDE
+341 VSNPNIVDGDE
-352 RIYLKGGEGY
+352 RLFLKGGEGY
-362 MSTVDLFGGD
+362 MSTIDLFSGD
-372 IQDENGEMVNAF
+372 IQDENGEMVNAYD
-384 EHFKNSF
+384 HFKNSF

-450 NAKINNLEPLTRDG
+450 NAKINHLEPLIREG
-464 DSITG
+464 DSVTG

-508 FSILNSGEEDRDF
+508 FSILNSGEDGRDL

-541 IDKRPRIKIYYTDP
+541 INKRPRIKIYYTDP
-555 NE
+555 DE

>member
-1 MKSLVFF
+1 MKYIKLVSVFF
-8 FQAEDGI
+8 IFLTFSCDKDFTSI
-15 RDAQESRGL
+15 DS
-24 GDVYKRQDVISA
+24 DVISS

-41 FNTSSIDYPIVAS
+41 FSTSSIDYPLVAS

-76 PFYGESKASFLGQVV
+76 PIFGESKASFLGQVI
-91 PAEFSP
+91 PTEFSP

-106 SVVLTIPYFSRGV
+106 SVVLTIPYYSRAV

-124 GDITYEIDSVY
+124 GDVSYEIDSIY
-135 GSTATKLYVYK
+135 GNSPTKLYVYK
-146 SNFYLRDFN
+146 SNFYLRDFD

-160 SDSQNYYSNGA
+160 SDAQNYYSNGA
-171 LSNSESINQAE
+171 LSNSEYINQAE
-182 IEAELLYES
+182 VEAELLYES
-191 GILGDGSDDFIPSSE
+191 GIIGDGSDEFIPSSE
-206 RIDLTS
+206 RIDLTL
-212 LDSLGET
+212 LDSLGES

-242 SLFFENEGNP
+242 SVFFENEGNP
-252 ELINPNTF
+252 ALVNPNTF
-260 KEFFRGLYIKADGVN
+260 KEFFRGLYIKADGIN
-275 SDGSMMLLN
+275 SEGSMMMLN

-295 YTSETSTDSDTDSGG
+295 YTSETSSDSDTDSGG
-310 TSTETISSQN
+310 TTETITSQN
-320 EYVLNFTDNLVNIY
+320 EYVLNFTDNLINVY
-334 ENNFLVD
+334 ENNFQVD
-341 VSNSNTIDGDE
+341 VSNPNTIEGDE
-352 RIYLKGGEGY
+352 RLYLKGGEGY
-362 MSTVDLFGGD
+362 MSTIDLFGGD
-372 IQDENGEMVNAF
+372 IQDENGEMVDAF
-384 EHFKNSF
+384 DHFKNSF
-391 YDEENEI
+391 YNEENEI

-413 QTQDIGSEPDRI
+413 QAQNIEDEPDRI

-450 NAKINNLEPLTRDG
+450 NAKINHLEPLIRDG

-494 LALVVTS
+494 LALVVTA

-536 SQSED
+536 SQSEN

-555 NE
+555 DE

>member
-1 MKSLVFF
+1 MKNIKLLSVFF
-8 FQAEDGI
+8 IILINSCDKEFTSID
-15 RDAQESRGL
+15 S
-24 GDVYKRQDVISA
+24 DVISA

-106 SVVLTIPYFSRGV
+106 SVVLTIPYYSRGV
-119 ETSEE
+119 ETSDE
-124 GDITYEIDSVY
+124 GDISYEIDSVY
-135 GSTATKLYVYK
+135 GNTATKLYVYK

-171 LSNSESINQAE
+171 LSNSESINQSE

-191 GILGDGSDDFIPSSE
+191 GILGDGSDNFIPSSE

-212 LDSLGET
+212 IDSLGET
-219 YVSSSIAPAIRLKLN
+219 YVSNSIAPAIRLKLN

-252 ELINPNTF
+252 ELSNANSF
-260 KEFFRGLYIKADGVN
+260 KDFFRGLYIKADGVN
-275 SDGSMMLLN
+275 SEGSMMLLN

-295 YTSETSTDSDTDSGG
+295 YTSETSSNSDTSSGD
-310 TSTETISSQN
+310 TSSEPITSQN
-320 EYVLNFTDNLVNIY
+320 EYVMNFTDNLVNVY
-334 ENNFLVD
+334 ENNFQVD
-341 VSNSNTIDGDE
+341 VSNSNTVQGDE

-362 MSTVDLFGGD
+362 MSTVDLFSGD
-372 IQDENGEMVNAF
+372 IEDDNGVMVNAF
-384 EHFKNSF
+384 DHFKNSF

-436 IDYFLDQSVSSTTI
+436 IDYFIDQSVSSTTI
-450 NAKINNLEPLTRDG
+450 NAKINHLEPLTRDG

-480 HLNNLILRDSTNAK
+480 HLNNLILRDSTNVK

-508 FSILNSGEEDRDF
+508 FSILNSGEEERDF

-541 IDKRPRIKIYYTDP
+541 LDKRPRIKIYYTDP